1 MLADRFFDTNVLLYL
16 VLPEAGKTE
25 RATEL
30 LDSGGIISVQVLNEF
45 TASARRK
52 LKLEWQVIDEFIAAI
67 RLNCKVVSLTEETW
81 EQGRYI
87 AERYQLQVYDA
98 MIVSAAL
105 QVGAQTLYSEDLHA
119 GLLIEGRLKVINP
132 FAQTGR

>member
-1 MLADRFFDTNVLLYL
+1 MPAEHFFDTNVLLYL

-30 LDSGGIISVQVLNEF
+30 LDKGGIISVQVLNEF
-45 TASARRK
+45 TANARRK
-52 LKLEWQVIDEFIAAI
+52 LKLDWSAIDAFIAAI
-67 RLNCKVVSLTEETW
+67 RCNCKIVPLTEEAW

-119 GLLIEGRLKVINP
+119 GLLIEGRLKVVNP
-132 FAQTGR
+132 FAQAGL